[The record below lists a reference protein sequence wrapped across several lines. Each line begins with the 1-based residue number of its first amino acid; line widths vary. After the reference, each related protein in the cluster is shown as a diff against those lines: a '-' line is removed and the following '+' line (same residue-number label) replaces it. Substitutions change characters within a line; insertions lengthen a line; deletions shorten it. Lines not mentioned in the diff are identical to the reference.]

1 MRAILVLTVALAA
14 APSAWAR
21 GSTDVPKEEWRM
33 TCLDNC
39 LLQSMTWLDH
49 CPGDARGDVCREQ
62 RLRYSNRAI
71 RYNVRL
77 RPYSGGDLSVRAAIS
92 RPLRH
97 GLAQCGTLRRQS
109 VGLPL

>member
-49 CPGDARGDVCREQ
+49 CPEDARGDVCRKDSGHYQDICNSLCFETAEKM
-62 RLRYSNRAI
+62 YRAVPEKPSD
-71 RYNVRL
+71 YAP
-77 RPYSGGDLSVRAAIS
+77 RP
-92 RPLRH
+92 
-97 GLAQCGTLRRQS
+97 
-109 VGLPL
+109 

>member
-39 LLQSMTWLDH
+39 LLQTMTWLRTCTSDS
-49 CPGDARGDVCREQ
+49 CRTSSSAYHE
-62 RLRYSNRAI
+62 LCSALCEKTAEEMYRAVPEKPSD
-71 RYNVRL
+71 YAP
-77 RPYSGGDLSVRAAIS
+77 RP
-92 RPLRH
+92 
-97 GLAQCGTLRRQS
+97 
-109 VGLPL
+109 